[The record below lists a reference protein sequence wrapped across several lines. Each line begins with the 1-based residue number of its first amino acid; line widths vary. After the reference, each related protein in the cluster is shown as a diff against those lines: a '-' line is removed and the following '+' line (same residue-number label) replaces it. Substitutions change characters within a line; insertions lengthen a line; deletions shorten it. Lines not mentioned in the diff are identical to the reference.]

1 MLAGWLLS
9 SMARLG
15 TNQIAGQFDG
25 GGGGDGGHWPLLLE
39 LITN

>member
-1 MLAGWLLS
+1 MLAGWQLS

-25 GGGGDGGHWPLLLE
+25 GGGSGHWPLLLE